1 MDATVE
7 VFLSSRDE
15 IALIDAF
22 FALCPGVVGAT
33 QLDSFMRF
41 EVRVE

>member
-7 VFLSSRDE
+7 VFLSSRDK
-15 IALIDAF
+15 IALIYTF
-22 FALCPGVVGAT
+22 LALCPGVVGTT
-33 QLDSFMRF
+33 QLDNFMRF